1 MTSVRDATLD
11 RMRGCGLTTIFA
23 NPGSTEIPFL
33 ADLPEDLRFVL
44 ALHEASVVGVAAGY
58 ALATDRPAFVN
69 VHTTAGLGNAVGALA
84 TARVNRVPLVVV
96 VGQQDRRHLE
106 LEPFLTGRLAGLA
119 GDYPVAV
126 HQPARPQ
133 DLPAL
138 IARAHHEATTARGPT
153 LVVAPMGDW
162 SAPMDSDPPAVPT
175 RVVRPVTVDPDSL
188 GDVLDLARAATR
200 PAVVAGAGADSP
212 GTWEALALLAER
224 LSAPVWQE
232 AFGARAGFPQDH
244 HLFAGHLSSSREQLR
259 AALAGHDLVL
269 VVGAIAF
276 RQYQYEPGPFV
287 DPDARVVVLTDDPAQ
302 AQRSAAD
309 LAVLAP
315 VEPTVRALADR
326 LDAHRSAPTP
336 ASNRRA
342 GEQSSAA
349 GPLTSTNVFHALAA
363 RIRPD
368 TFLVEEAPSDRPEL
382 ERTVPVRR
390 PLGFLSAAMGGLGF
404 GLPAAIGLRLACPET
419 PVVAVLG
426 DGSSLYSVQALWT
439 AVHYRCGVLV
449 VVLANGGYA
458 VMDQLAAS
466 NGAKGPWP
474 GFPEVSV
481 GTVARGF
488 GCPVRTVASRAD
500 LEAELDDIMPGLPD
514 RDEPVVLEATVTLG
528 SSPSSSR

>member
-11 RMRGCGLTTIFA
+11 RMRECGLTTVFA
-23 NPGSTEIPFL
+23 NPGSTDIPFL
-33 ADLPEDLRFVL
+33 ADLPEDIRFVL
-44 ALHEASVVGVAAGY
+44 ALHEASVVGVAIGY
-58 ALATDRPAFVN
+58 ALATGRPAFVN

-84 TARVNRVPLVVV
+84 TARVNRAPLVVV

-106 LEPFLTGRLAGLA
+106 LEPFLAGRLAGLA

-138 IARAHHEATTARGPT
+138 LTRAHHEAITARGPA
-153 LVVAPMGDW
+153 LVIAPMGDW
-162 SAPMDSDPPAVPT
+162 SEAAGDDPPAAPT
-175 RVVRPVTVDPDSL
+175 RVVRPVTVDPE
-188 GDVLDLARAATR
+188 GLDEVAGLVRAARR
-200 PAVVAGAGADSP
+200 PAIVAGAGADSP
-212 GTWEALALLAER
+212 AAWDALVALAER

-244 HLFAGHLSSSREQLR
+244 GLFAGHLATSRESLR
-259 AALAGHDLVL
+259 ATLAGYDLVL
-269 VVGAIAF
+269 LVGAVAF
-276 RQYQYEPGPFV
+276 RQYLYEPGLFT
-287 DPDARVVVLTDDPAQ
+287 DPDTRIIVLTDDPAE

-315 VEPTVRALADR
+315 VAPTVRTLAGR
-326 LDAHRSAPTP
+326 LDARHTAPPRPVQQEARAP
-336 ASNRRA
+336 AV
-342 GEQSSAA
+342 
-349 GPLTSTNVFHALAA
+349 GPLAATDVFRALAA
-363 RIRPD
+363 RMRPN
-368 TFLVEEAPSDRPEL
+368 TLLVEEAPSDRPEL

-404 GLPAAIGLRLACPET
+404 GLPAAIGLRLARPDR

-439 AVHYRCGVLV
+439 AAHYRCGILI

-466 NGAKGPWP
+466 QGVKGPWP

-481 GTVARGF
+481 GTIAHGF
-488 GCPVRTVASRAD
+488 GCAVRTVASRAD
-500 LEAELDDIMPGLPD
+500 LEAALDDIVPGLAD
-514 RDEPVVLEATVTLG
+514 RGEPIVLEATVTLG
-528 SSPSSSR
+528 SRASSSR